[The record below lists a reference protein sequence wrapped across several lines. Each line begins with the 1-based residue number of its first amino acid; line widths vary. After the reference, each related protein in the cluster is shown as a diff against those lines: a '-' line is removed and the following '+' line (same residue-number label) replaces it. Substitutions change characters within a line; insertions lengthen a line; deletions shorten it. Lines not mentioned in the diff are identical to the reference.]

1 MLPLVLAM
9 SLLAPTRGCPNLSGK
24 YVHAGEDNGVY
35 VSITQSQCERIVMT
49 WAWDTSTLHVP
60 VGLVLDGRFHPTNPR
75 GFLGFREMSASLS
88 GPTLKIVM
96 TGQAPGD
103 AANPY
108 TLRLT
113 LLADG
118 DLCVTDGTPIVA
130 IAASRGRAQV
140 ARTTRCFVPPKIA
153 RCRKHVRHSSSDS
166 NDSANG

>member
-9 SLLAPTRGCPNLSGK
+9 SLLAPIRGCPNLSGK

-35 VSITQSQCERIVMT
+35 VSITQSQCERIAMT
-49 WAWDTSTLHVP
+49 WAWDTSTPRVP
-60 VGLVLDGRFHPTNPR
+60 VAVVLDGRFHPTNPR

-96 TGQAPGD
+96 TGQSPGD

-118 DLCVTDGTPIVA
+118 DLCVTDGTGSKPY
-130 IAASRGRAQV
+130 SRYSRQQGESTGGQNDAMLRSVQD
-140 ARTTRCFVPPKIA
+140 CSVP
-153 RCRKHVRHSSSDS
+153 
-166 NDSANG
+166 